1 MKPLGESEPKGW
13 VLYDGSC
20 GFCSRWAPLWEST
33 LKKRG
38 FLIAPLQSDWVAE
51 KLHLSDK
58 ELASDF
64 RLLLAD
70 GEQLAGAAAYRYLM
84 RRIGWA
90 TPLYLLSILP
100 VFRTLFDLG
109 YRLFADNRYWISRR
123 CHLPGRARAQLTR
136 EEKNSPA
143 RGRS

>member
-20 GFCSRWAPLWEST
+20 GFCSRWVSFWENT

-38 FLIAPLQSDWVAE
+38 FCIAPLQSDWAGK

-84 RRIGWA
+84 RRIWWV

-100 VFRTLFDLG
+100 GLRTLFDAS
-109 YRLFADNRYWISRR
+109 YRAFADNRYFISRA
-123 CHLPGRARAQLTR
+123 CHFPAIDETKSTR
-136 EEKNSPA
+136 KD
-143 RGRS
+143 

>member
-1 MKPLGESEPKGW
+1 MLTTGAAQIKGW
-13 VLYDGSC
+13 VFYDGSC
-20 GFCSRWAPLWEST
+20 GFCSRWAPFWEST
-33 LKKRG
+33 LNKRG
-38 FLIAPLQSDWVAE
+38 FLIAPLQAGWVAE

-100 VFRTLFDLG
+100 GLRTLFDTS
-109 YRLFADNRYWISRR
+109 YRAFADNRYFISRA
-123 CHLPGRARAQLTR
+123 CHFPAIDETKSTR
-136 EEKNSPA
+136 KD
-143 RGRS
+143 